1 MDQRSIVARKKV
13 LFCGHRSFAARGLQ
27 AKLEEYGHEVLTFS
41 RGPLVGG
48 GRQITGPVRELA
60 ENPYLDESFD
70 TVINYILLHREPVKD
85 NEEYIRGLLRFCESR
100 KVKHLIHISS
110 CSAYKNKAKFVDEN
124 APVETDPSKKGAYA
138 AVKAA
143 QENVIKRERP
153 QGLKVSIVRPGLIL
167 ANGMGGF
174 MGGIGIRLPWNSIL
188 GLGHAQSQLPLV
200 TREAVNASVLE
211 LINNPP
217 EEDVESLLL
226 ADTHSPTRKQY
237 IEYCREV
244 MGAGTKIHFFP
255 VPLWLTAALCA
266 EALSRL
272 IGKGHF
278 GIYGKV
284 GSVCRFQRFNASWSE
299 KRLGISFSGDW
310 KQELCRVFDDQSPNF
325 DLPPA
330 DPELGSLAPAKR
342 INYVG
347 FGRIVKMRHL
357 PALKKIG
364 FKGDL
369 KAYDLNTGK
378 DATGIMVYSIEQ
390 SQLESADLTV
400 VCTPGPVHTEV
411 IAKLRNVN
419 GPVLVE
425 KPLCYNEDEL
435 EQWLKFSMCRE
446 DPVMVCHNTRYKSNV
461 LKMLAHLRKYN
472 PGKLHH
478 VSVIFQSGPVNK
490 DSAAWLRDERG
501 SHTLLLDYG
510 MHRID
515 LMCMFGKGKPRLEY
529 CRHELN
535 QQGETSLIEGMARF
549 ENHTISFLFR
559 QGLNQRKDRFVFTF
573 QNYSVSLGF
582 YPDTFVP
589 QMADDNFGL
598 SWLETWNGF
607 GGTVLKARD
616 KLFGMNSDHS
626 HAYVIQA
633 AISKKP
639 GHQLAVKKLVPIY
652 DLLFQINR
660 SVYSE

>member
-1 MDQRSIVARKKV
+1 MKKV
-13 LFCGHRSFAARGLQ
+13 LFCGHRSFAAQGLQ
-27 AKLEEYGHEVLTFS
+27 ARLEEYGHEVLTFS
-41 RGPLVGG
+41 RGPLVREGW
-48 GRQITGPVRELA
+48 QITGPVKDLA

-70 TVINYILLHREPVKD
+70 TVINYIQLHRQPVED

-124 APVETDPSKKGAYA
+124 APVETDPSKKGVYA

-143 QENVIKRERP
+143 QENVIKRQRP

-188 GLGHAQSQLPLV
+188 GLGDGQSQLPLV

-217 EEDVESLLL
+217 EEDVESILL

-237 IEYCREV
+237 IEYCREI
-244 MGAGTKIHFFP
+244 MGAGIKIHFFP
-255 VPLWLTAALCA
+255 VPLWLTGAFCA
-266 EALSRL
+266 EVLTRL
-272 IGKGHF
+272 IGKGRF

-284 GSVCRFQRFNASWSE
+284 SSVCRFQCFNASQSE
-299 KRLGISFSGDW
+299 KRLGVSFSADW
-310 KQELCRVFDDQSPNF
+310 KQELYRVFDDQEPNF

-330 DPELGSLAPAKR
+330 DRELGSATPAKR

-347 FGRIVKMRHL
+347 FGRIVKMSHL
-357 PALKKIG
+357 PALKHIG
-364 FKGDL
+364 FRGDL
-369 KAYDLNTGK
+369 KAYDLNEWKDTTG
-378 DATGIMVYSIEQ
+378 TIVESIKKNRV
-390 SQLESADLTV
+390 ESADLTV
-400 VCTPGPVHTEV
+400 VCTPGPVHTDV
-411 IAKLRNVN
+411 IARLHHVN

-425 KPLCYNEDEL
+425 KPLCYSESEL
-435 EQWLKFSMCRE
+435 EQWLRFSQRRE

-478 VSVIFQSGPVNK
+478 VSALFQSGPVNK
-490 DSAAWLRDERG
+490 DSAAWLRDERR
-501 SHTLLLDYG
+501 SRTLLLDYAL
-510 MHRID
+510 HRVD
-515 LMCMFGKGKPRLEY
+515 LMCMFGKGKPRLEH
-529 CRHELN
+529 CRYELN

-549 ENHTISFLFR
+549 ENYTINFLFR

-582 YPDTFVP
+582 YPDIFVP

-598 SWLETWNGF
+598 SWLETWNALR
-607 GGTVLKARD
+607 GTILKARD
-616 KLFGMNSDHS
+616 KLFNTNSDHS
-626 HAYVIQA
+626 HTHVIQA
-633 AISKKP
+633 AIAKKKD
-639 GHQLAVKKLVPIY
+639 HQLTVEKLVPVY
-652 DLLFQINR
+652 DLLFQISH
-660 SVYSE
+660 SVYGE